1 MDEERELPL
10 GLAFQMAMN
19 EKAFARFS
27 DMGEQEKQ
35 SVIDR
40 AKNVKSRREMERLV
54 ESLEKM
60 E

>member
-27 DMGEQEKQ
+27 AMDEQEKQ
-35 SVIDR
+35 GVIEQ
-40 AKNVKSRREMERLV
+40 AKNVRSKREMERLV
-54 ESLEKM
+54 DGLEKM